1 MKGCGCIDA
10 MSTLLPR
17 CCCFCQANSGGF
29 GGGSFANAGASAGG
43 FGGGSFANAGASAG
57 GFGGGSFANAGASAG
72 GFGGGSFANAGASAG
87 GFGGSSFAQVQT
99 GVTFTRLSVLFVS
112 LDIIMCAEAGIIDTE
127 SRELETC

>member
-17 CCCFCQANSGGF
+17 CCCFCQANS
-29 GGGSFANAGASAGG
+29 
-43 FGGGSFANAGASAG
+43 
-57 GFGGGSFANAGASAG
+57 G

-112 LDIIMCAEAGIIDTE
+112 LDIIMCAEAGIIVTE